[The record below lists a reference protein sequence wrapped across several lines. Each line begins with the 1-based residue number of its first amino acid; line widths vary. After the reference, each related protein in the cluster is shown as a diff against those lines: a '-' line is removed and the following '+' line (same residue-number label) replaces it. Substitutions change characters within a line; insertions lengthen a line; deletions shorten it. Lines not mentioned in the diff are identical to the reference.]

1 MTASI
6 APMSLDDRDAVIDIF
21 NYYIDNTFAAYPEE
35 PVPYEFYDTFLNM
48 CRGFPNGVLRNESG
62 EVTGF
67 GMLRPYSP
75 VTTFLKTA
83 EVTYFIKQG
92 HTGFGLGSVFLDY
105 LIDGGRKKGIDNILA
120 SVSSLN
126 NGSMR
131 FHMSHGF
138 IECGRLKNIGRK
150 KGKVFDIVYYQRML

>member
-1 MTASI
+1 
-6 APMSLDDRDAVIDIF
+6 
-21 NYYIDNTFAAYPEE
+21 
-35 PVPYEFYDTFLNM
+35 M
-48 CRGFPNGVLRNESG
+48 CKGFPNGALRSQSG
-62 EVTGF
+62 EVIGF

-92 HTGFGLGSVFLDY
+92 YTGFGLGSVFLDY
-105 LIDGGRKKGIDNILA
+105 LIDGGRKEGINNILA

-126 NGSMR
+126 EGSMR

-138 IECGRLKNIGRK
+138 IECGRFKNIGRK
-150 KGKVFDIVYYQRML
+150 KGKVFDIVYYQRMI